1 MDNYTIDEVKK
12 IIQANLLTKEVLN
25 SIIESSIRRIE
36 IFGDKDSIEILEFL
50 KSNQMT
56 PLEVKNDIE
65 KFLDN
70 YRNDFSSIFD
80 SHYYEESKSYL
91 FYIIIGIMFIL
102 LGIILLF

>member
-1 MDNYTIDEVKK
+1 MDNYTVDEVKK

-50 KSNQMT
+50 KSNQVT

-70 YRNDFSSIFD
+70 YHNDFSSIFD
-80 SHYYEESKSYL
+80 SHYYEERKSYL

>member
-1 MDNYTIDEVKK
+1 MDNYTVDEVKK

-36 IFGDKDSIEILEFL
+36 IFGDKE
-50 KSNQMT
+50 SNQMT

-70 YRNDFSSIFD
+70 YHNDFSSIFD
-80 SHYYEESKSYL
+80 SHYYEERKSYL

>member
-1 MDNYTIDEVKK
+1 
-12 IIQANLLTKEVLN
+12 
-25 SIIESSIRRIE
+25 
-36 IFGDKDSIEILEFL
+36 
-50 KSNQMT
+50 MT

-70 YRNDFSSIFD
+70 YHNDFSSIFD
-80 SHYYEESKSYL
+80 SHYYEERKSYL

>member
-1 MDNYTIDEVKK
+1 MDNYTVDEVKK

-70 YRNDFSSIFD
+70 YHNDFSSIFD
-80 SHYYEESKSYL
+80 SHYCEERKSYL